1 MSRTR
6 IVKGNITE
14 ITGGNYKVYSKEDI
28 ENIGSKVI
36 QVGKEDGVSY
46 GEPEKY
52 IVKDDKI
59 KREIYLTFD
68 DGIQAGTE
76 EVLQLLKEKGIK
88 GTFFL
93 TGVHLWYAFSYYPE
107 KAKKILKDIYEN
119 HIIGNHSYS
128 HANDHYGSFYRD
140 CGVLIDNKEKRMNV
154 VNDFEKCK
162 NQINYYLGQIYNK
175 DFSKLKFPLAK
186 NQKKAFARFPGTNTW
201 YVSSELKDIA
211 NTNRNRTIEI
221 KGHKSPI
228 PQIPKKDTK
237 EEANALYN
245 QGYKIFGW
253 DTEWS
258 MFFDFHNDAIKDEE
272 KRKEKGTMDYSKWE
286 ISHPFYEMYSKENI
300 SKDRV
305 KETWETIRNK
315 LLDMAYYGGGWDE
328 SGKTKG
334 KAVLLMHERAFRKGE
349 LINGKVDLSKN
360 SELDKLG
367 KFIDYFLQIKA
378 EFKTLEDY

>member
-1 MSRTR
+1 M
-6 IVKGNITE
+6 KA
-14 ITGGNYKVYSKEDI
+14 EDM

-52 IVKDDKI
+52 VAKDDKI

-76 EVLQLLKEKGIK
+76 EVLELLKKKGIK

-119 HIIGNHSYS
+119 HVIANHSFS
-128 HANDHYGSFYRD
+128 HANDHYSSFYREE
-140 CGVLIDNKEKRMNV
+140 GVLIDNKNKRMNV
-154 VNDFEKCK
+154 KDDFEKCK

-175 DFSKLKFPLAK
+175 DFSKLKFPSAK

-201 YVSSELKDIA
+201 YVNDTLKDI
-211 NTNRNRTIEI
+211 
-221 KGHKSPI
+221 KSTDRGNKWELS
-228 PQIPKKDTK
+228 KKDTK
-237 EEANALYN
+237 EEADDLYN

-253 DTEWS
+253 DTEWA
-258 MFFDFHNDAIKDEE
+258 MTFEFHDIAMTME
-272 KRKEKGTMDYSKWE
+272 KEKGKKLDYSKWE
-286 ISHPFYEMYSKENI
+286 QSHPYFDMYSKDNI
-300 SKDRV
+300 SNDRV
-305 KETWETIRNK
+305 KETWESVRNK
-315 LLDMAYYGGGWDE
+315 LLDMVYDGGGWDAV
-328 SGKTKG
+328 GKTKG
-334 KAVLLMHERAFRKGE
+334 KAVLLMHERAFRKGKI
-349 LINGKVDLSKN
+349 INGKVDLSDT
-360 SELDKLG
+360 SEINKLG
-367 KFIDYFLQIKA
+367 SLIDYFLKIKA